1 MIHFPLTLP
10 RLFSTPP
17 FVGYLPFGSRVMLNK
32 SALTLFVT
40 IVFAGFTAAYPKP
53 HRRSVTPFATVSLGK
68 RNALTRDDG
77 TFNAEE
83 AMRSAARTKSKHEQ
97 NLRNLQHNVLSMA
110 LLEEVRS
117 ILYNSHPHLDRYL
130 P

>member
-1 MIHFPLTLP
+1 
-10 RLFSTPP
+10 
-17 FVGYLPFGSRVMLNK
+17 MLNK

-40 IVFAGFTAAYPKP
+40 IVFAGFTAAYPEP

-83 AMRSAARTKSKHEQ
+83 AMRSAAKTKNKHEQ

-117 ILYNSHPHLDRYL
+117 IYITHTLILIDIFLRMQSPPSPMVHIQRRVQNR
-130 P
+130 